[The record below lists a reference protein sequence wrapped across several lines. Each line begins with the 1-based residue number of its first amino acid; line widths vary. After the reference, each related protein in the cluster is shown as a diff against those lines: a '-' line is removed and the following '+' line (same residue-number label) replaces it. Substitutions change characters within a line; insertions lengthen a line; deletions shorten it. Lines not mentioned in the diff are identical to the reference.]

1 MAANCPYAARMS
13 VECVVLIA
21 SQVSS
26 RRRLWM
32 HLRRI
37 TAKKTDVAWESSES
51 VQAPMGSHTLD
62 ILRQGIVPSLTGG
75 YYYDPNQSTFSNIFH
90 LYLWLFLLALPLT
103 LYLVSISDRIIDSS
117 FKSICLSLWVDDG
130 RNEFRCEIGSR
141 LFRKRTFFYLF
152 FFFSSPCG
160 QKVGVRFIMR

>member
-103 LYLVSISDRIIDSS
+103 LYLVSIFDRIIDSS
-117 FKSICLSLWVDDG
+117 FKSVFVSWWWTEWISLRNWVSALSKTHIFTFFSPLSLRRLVKKW
-130 RNEFRCEIGSR
+130 GSD
-141 LFRKRTFFYLF
+141 L
-152 FFFSSPCG
+152 
-160 QKVGVRFIMR
+160 